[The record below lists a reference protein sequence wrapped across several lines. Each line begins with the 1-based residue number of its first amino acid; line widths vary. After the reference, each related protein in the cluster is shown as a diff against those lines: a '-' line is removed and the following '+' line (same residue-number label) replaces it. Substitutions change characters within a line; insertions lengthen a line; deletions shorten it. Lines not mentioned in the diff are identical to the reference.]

1 MKKLNIVF
9 VMLFLLLTGC
19 SFSAGIDTLIV
30 PPKLSRQQEHIYNAL
45 EKYAGNNISL
55 KYPKSGDYLSA
66 FIIADIDGDDDD
78 EAIVFYEKNA
88 VSSEDTSLRMNI
100 LDCID
105 SSWRSVYDHAT
116 NGNEVEKVLITP
128 LGDNGRIN
136 IIVGYSL
143 INESEKVVSI
153 YHYEDSK
160 LTTTFENNYYSL
172 FDTAD
177 LNGDGSKELLV
188 ALGQSPS
195 REACVQVY
203 HLSEGG
209 EYLKS
214 DIELIGEGC
223 TDYQKVSYGTLED
236 GRMGIYLDAV
246 IGVGT
251 IVTSVFS
258 VDENNVLSRVFTPD
272 IEKGVAVRPAAYTC
286 CDVDEDGVIEIPVPE
301 LFPGYTPEDSGA
313 LSLTK
318 WCELRD
324 GKIAVE
330 YCGYRS
336 ITNAYSLVFP
346 DNWIDSVT
354 AYTSAERDCLYICE
368 YTGKV
373 PQEEMP
379 FVLLKTVSGSD
390 TEKVKSLC
398 ENGYEILQS
407 RGDKVFMIYMDE
419 QHELTGVPEE
429 LMLKFIFDEM

>member
-1 MKKLNIVF
+1 MKKLNLVF

-78 EAIVFYEKNA
+78 EAIVFYEKNV
-88 VSSEDTSLRMNI
+88 VSSDDTSLRMNI

-105 SSWRSVYDHAT
+105 SEWKSVYDHAT
-116 NGNEVEKVLITP
+116 KGNEVEKVQITR

-143 INESEKVVSI
+143 INQSEKVVSI
-153 YHYEDSK
+153 YHYDEGK
-160 LTTTFENNYYSL
+160 LKTTFENNYYSL
-172 FDTAD
+172 FDTND
-177 LNGDGSKELLV
+177 LNSDGSKELLV

-195 REACVQVY
+195 REASVQVY
-203 HLSEGG
+203 HLSESG
-209 EYLKS
+209 EYIKS
-214 DIELIGEGC
+214 DIELVGEGC
-223 TDYQKVSYGTLED
+223 TDYQKVSYGTLDD

-272 IEKGVAVRPAAYTC
+272 IEKGVTVRPAAYTC
-286 CDVDEDGVIEIPVPE
+286 GDVDEDGVIEIPLPNT
-301 LFPGYTPEDSGA
+301 FPGYETGDSEA
-313 LSLTK
+313 LSFTK
-318 WCELRD
+318 WCELKD
-324 GKIAVE
+324 GKISVDF
-330 YCGYRS
+330 CGYRS

-346 DNWIDSVT
+346 DNWVERVT
-354 AYTSAERDCLYICE
+354 AFTSAERECIYFCE

-373 PQEEMP
+373 PEEERP
-379 FVLLKTVSGSD
+379 FVILKTVSGSN
-390 TEKVKSLC
+390 TEQIKLLC
-398 ENGYEILQS
+398 ENGYEILHS
-407 RGDKVFMIYMDE
+407 RGDKLFMVYMDSE
-419 QHELTGVPEE
+419 HELTGVPEE
-429 LMLKFIFDEM
+429 LMLRFIFDKT